1 MLRGAKRW
9 VAFPPGTPKSLA
21 KALDVIKKGEDDE
34 AIHYFVDFLPRLREQ
49 GYDFLEFTQL
59 AGDTVFIPGGW
70 WHAVLNLEDSI
81 AMTQN
86 FCSRV
91 NLVNVWRKTRTGRKK
106 MAQKWHMKLREHY
119 PHLAD
124 VVDRVNDEDQFVPQ
138 ERKEKSSKKK
148 DDKKRKSNDHKDD
161 KERPEFKRST
171 LVQNGVIK

>member
-1 MLRGAKRW
+1 
-9 VAFPPGTPKSLA
+9 
-21 KALDVIKKGEDDE
+21 
-34 AIHYFVDFLPRLREQ
+34 
-49 GYDFLEFTQL
+49 
-59 AGDTVFIPGGW
+59 
-70 WHAVLNLEDSI
+70 
-81 AMTQN
+81 
-86 FCSRV
+86 
-91 NLVNVWRKTRTGRKK
+91 